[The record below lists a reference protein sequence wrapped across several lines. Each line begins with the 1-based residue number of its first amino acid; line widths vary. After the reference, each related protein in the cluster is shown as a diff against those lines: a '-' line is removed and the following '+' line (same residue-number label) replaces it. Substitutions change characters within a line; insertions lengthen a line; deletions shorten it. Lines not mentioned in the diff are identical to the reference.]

1 MRRAVRSSLLAA
13 VVAAAATLAAAP
25 AAAADERDTRE
36 AKERFEEGLA
46 RAKIGDWEGARR
58 SFQQSIAVV
67 PSQTALFNLALAEEK
82 CARPVDAT
90 VHFKEYTRK
99 FTLTD
104 DERAQAQRHITELA
118 AKIGHIEVQ
127 APSGTA
133 LTLDGSLNAG
143 IAPLSEPL
151 DVAPGH
157 HTIEAMLSQGAKS
170 LGVDAVAGQVAH
182 LAFSAD
188 GTSPAAA
195 QGPPAAGEPAS
206 APTPPAA
213 QDSPAAASEQ
223 AATARSST
231 ARIVTVAALG
241 GTAIIAGALGLYFGA
256 QSNSDSDSVKTLQAD
271 PNCKAGCAPLQSAID
286 SANSEHT
293 TADGLFV
300 TSAVLAA
307 AAVGVW
313 ILWPKPPAA
322 AASVRV
328 VPLVWAG
335 GAAGAS
341 AIATF

>member
-1 MRRAVRSSLLAA
+1 LLAA
-13 VVAAAATLAAAP
+13 VVTAATVAAST
-25 AAAADERDTRE
+25 AAAADDRDTRE

-82 CARPVDAT
+82 CARPLDAT
-90 VHFKEYTRK
+90 VHFKEYTHR

-104 DERAQAQRHITELA
+104 DERAQATRHITELA

-133 LTLDGSLNAG
+133 LTLDGSQSAG
-143 IAPLSEPL
+143 IAPLTEPL
-151 DVAPGH
+151 DVTPGH

-170 LGVDAVAGQVAH
+170 LGVDAAAGQVAR
-182 LAFSAD
+182 LSFSAD
-188 GTSPAAA
+188 SAGQTAA
-195 QGPPAAGEPAS
+195 QGPPVAGEAAA
-206 APTPPAA
+206 APTTAGA
-213 QDSPAAASEQ
+213 SVPAAAPERPT
-223 AATARSST
+223 TAHSST

-256 QSNSDSDSVKTLQAD
+256 QSNSDSDNVKTLQAD
-271 PNCKAGCAPLQSAID
+271 ANCRAGCPALQSAID
-286 SANSEHT
+286 SANNEHT

-313 ILWPKPPAA
+313 ILWPRPAA
-322 AASVRV
+322 QTASVRV
-328 VPLVWAG
+328 IPVVGAG
-335 GAAGAS
+335 GTAGA
-341 AIATF
+341 AAVATF